1 MDCSVGVKVKGVR
14 MVMKFETSMFKKEMS
29 DVSEMMTE
37 YTREHVEYLSEKYSF
52 KLEEALKF
60 LNIEK
65 KEERKE
71 EKKEIQ
77 KGKNQILLPFCGV
90 INNHWCNGV
99 RLNYG
104 LYTQCTNDKDKKR
117 GFCKTCLKQGEKNG
131 TGNPTYGT
139 IQERAKAGNDFRDPK
154 GKPSVRYANIME
166 KFNISKED
174 AINAAAD
181 LGLVIPDEELEL
193 KVVKRGR
200 PKKSVAVSDT
210 DSEASAPAQK
220 KRGRPRKDKTIV
232 SELATGDDLIAGLI
246 KEAKQEVAKPTKS
259 EPEKKNEPEITPDA
273 VESDDEEEEVE
284 VVKFTDPKTGIE
296 YYKTEQNILYSMDS
310 EPVGR
315 WNPETQTIETDLFD
329 LDEDD
334 D

>member
-1 MDCSVGVKVKGVR
+1 MGVMAVN
-14 MVMKFETSMFKKEMS
+14 FEANQFKKEMS
-29 DVSEMMTE
+29 EVSEMMRE
-37 YTREHVEYLSEKYSF
+37 YTREHVEYLSNKYSF

-65 KEERKE
+65 QEEKRE
-71 EKKEIQ
+71 EKKSIT

-90 INNHWCNGV
+90 INSDWCNGV

-104 LYTQCTNDKDKKR
+104 LYTQCTNDKDKKT

-139 IQERAKAGNDFRDPK
+139 IQERANAGNDFRDPK
-154 GKPSVRYANIME
+154 GKPPVRYANIME
-166 KFNISKED
+166 KFDISKED
-174 AINAAAD
+174 AMKAASD
-181 LGLVIPDEELEL
+181 LGLVIPEEELEV

-210 DSEASAPAQK
+210 DSEASAPTQK

-246 KEAKQEVAKPTKS
+246 KEAKQEVKPEVVAPKDSVS
-259 EPEKKNEPEITPDA
+259 EKNIEKEISPDV
-273 VESDDEEEEVE
+273 VESDDEEEHEIE
-284 VVKFTDPKTGIE
+284 VVKFTDPKTGTE
-296 YYKTEQNILYSMDS
+296 YYKTEENLLYNMDS

-315 WNPETQTIETDLFD
+315 WNPETQTIETDMFD
-329 LDEDD
+329 LDDD
-334 D
+334 DD

>member
-1 MDCSVGVKVKGVR
+1 MGVN
-14 MVMKFETSMFKKEMS
+14 FEASEFKTEMS
-29 DVSEMMTE
+29 EMEEMMTE
-37 YTREHVEYLSEKYSF
+37 YTREHVEYLSNKYSF
-52 KLEEALKF
+52 KVEEALKF
-60 LNIEK
+60 LNLERKVEK
-65 KEERKE
+65 KEE
-71 EKKEIQ
+71 KKSIS

-90 INNHWCNGV
+90 INSDWCNGV

-104 LYTQCTNDKDKKR
+104 LYTQCTNDKDKKT
-117 GFCKTCLKQGEKNG
+117 GFCKTCSKQGDRNG

-166 KFNISKED
+166 KFDISKED
-174 AINAAAD
+174 AINAATD
-181 LGLVIPDEELEL
+181 LGLVIPEEELEV

-210 DSEASAPAQK
+210 DSEASAPTQK

-246 KEAKQEVAKPTKS
+246 KEAKKDSKPEEVAIPIVVGLPVK
-259 EPEKKNEPEITPDA
+259 EIEPEITQEA
-273 VESDDEEEEVE
+273 VESDDEEEID

-296 YYKTEQNILYSMDS
+296 YYKTEENLLYNMDS

-315 WNPETQTIETDLFD
+315 WNPETETIETDMFD
-329 LDEDD
+329 LDDADD
-334 D
+334 

>member
-1 MDCSVGVKVKGVR
+1 MNFEAN
-14 MVMKFETSMFKKEMS
+14 KFQTEMS
-29 DVSEMMTE
+29 EVSEMMKE
-37 YTREHVEYLSEKYSF
+37 YTREHVEFLSTKYSF
-52 KLEEALKF
+52 KLKEALEF

-65 KEERKE
+65 REVEQE
-71 EKKEIQ
+71 EKKSMT

-90 INNHWCNGV
+90 INSDWCNGV

-104 LYTQCTNDKDKKR
+104 LYSQCTNDKDKKT
-117 GFCKTCLKQGEKNG
+117 GFCKTCFKQGEKNG

-139 IQERAKAGNDFRDPK
+139 IQERLKAGNDFRDPK
-154 GKPSVRYANIME
+154 GKPAVRYANIME
-166 KFNISKED
+166 KFDISRDD
-174 AINAAAD
+174 AIKAASD
-181 LGLVIPDEELEL
+181 LGLVIPEEELEV

-246 KEAKQEVAKPTKS
+246 KEAKQEVKQEVVGPKDSAPDKKI
-259 EPEKKNEPEITPDA
+259 EKEIAPDA
-273 VESDDEEEEVE
+273 VESDDEVEEQEVE
-284 VVKFTDPKTGIE
+284 VVKFTDPNTGIE
-296 YYKTEQNILYSMDS
+296 YYKLAEGNTLYSMDS

-315 WNPETQTIETDLFD
+315 WNPETNKIETDMFD